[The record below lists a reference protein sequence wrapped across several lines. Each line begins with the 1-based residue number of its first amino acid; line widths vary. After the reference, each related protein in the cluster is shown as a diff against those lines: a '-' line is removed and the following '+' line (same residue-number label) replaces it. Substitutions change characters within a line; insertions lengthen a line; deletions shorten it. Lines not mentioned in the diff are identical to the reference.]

1 MSTVLKPYKKEFDF
15 SYACGAYAVIE
26 LLNAR
31 PEAVKAVY
39 LHSKYTGSEDIAGL
53 CEARGIP
60 VVYNDRAFERV
71 NKKENT
77 FALGVFGKYS
87 CELSPE
93 RPHVVLVNPGDMG
106 NTGTIIRT
114 MAGLNIPDLAVILPA
129 ADIFDPKT
137 VRASMGALFRVRFRC
152 FLSFE
157 AYRGAFPSHQC
168 FPFTPEGPLELG
180 RDNCPRM
187 PLFSLLFGNEASGL
201 PDCCKAAGPG
211 VRIPQS
217 ALVDSLNLSVAA
229 GIGIFLFAD
238 RNGLL

>member
-129 ADIFDPKT
+129 ADIFGPRIPKLYREYLKPLT
-137 VRASMGALFRVRFRC
+137 SLKRRNSTMTLLGNTTNWR
-152 FLSFE
+152 FLSS
-157 AYRGAFPSHQC
+157 RRH
-168 FPFTPEGPLELG
+168 
-180 RDNCPRM
+180 
-187 PLFSLLFGNEASGL
+187 
-201 PDCCKAAGPG
+201 
-211 VRIPQS
+211 
-217 ALVDSLNLSVAA
+217 
-229 GIGIFLFAD
+229 
-238 RNGLL
+238 